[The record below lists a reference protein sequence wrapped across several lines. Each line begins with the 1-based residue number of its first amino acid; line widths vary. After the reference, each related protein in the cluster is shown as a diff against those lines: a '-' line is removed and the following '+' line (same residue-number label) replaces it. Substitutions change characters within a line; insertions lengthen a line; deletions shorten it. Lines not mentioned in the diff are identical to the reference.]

1 MVHRTLLPRLEIVSL
16 RSLILHE
23 DVEMHRVERIMERFR
38 AERSLKNP
46 PVVGRNPRYRRLIV
60 LDGASRVTAA
70 RRLGLPH
77 FLVQIVPYPS
87 PDIGLDPWHH
97 IVVGMDWKVFIER
110 ASAIQGVR
118 LELTT
123 LLKADRALAE
133 HRALASVRAPGKKP
147 AVLTL
152 AHPRRTGLGPIREL
166 TRLYATDPGLHRVRE
181 DQLPLPEEWLGEER
195 VLVLFPRFTQDD
207 IVRLALR
214 HEDRLPMG
222 ITRHTV
228 PNRALRV
235 HYPLHRLRSPAPLPE
250 KRRRLR
256 AFLEER
262 WESGR
267 IRHYPEA
274 TTVYDE

>member
-1 MVHRTLLPRLEIVSL
+1 MHQTLLPRLEIVSL

-23 DVEMHRVERIMERFR
+23 DVEGHRVDRIVERFH
-38 AERSLKNP
+38 AEGSLKNP

-97 IVVGMDWKVFIER
+97 IVVGMDWRTLVER
-110 ASAIQGVR
+110 ASAIQGARV
-118 LELTT
+118 ELTT
-123 LLKADRALAE
+123 MREADDALE
-133 HRALASVRAPGKKP
+133 KRTALASIRAPGRKP
-147 AVLTL
+147 AVLKL
-152 AHPRRTGLGPIREL
+152 VHPRHTGLGPIREL

-195 VLVLFPRFTQDD
+195 VLVLFPRFTQED

-235 HYPLHRLRSPAPLPE
+235 HYPLRRLRGRASLVE

-256 AFLEER
+256 KFLEER
-262 WESGR
+262 WETGR

>member
-1 MVHRTLLPRLEIVSL
+1 MHKTLLPRLEIVSL
-16 RSLILHE
+16 RNLILHE
-23 DVEMHRVERIMERFR
+23 DVENHRVDRIQERFR
-38 AERSLKNP
+38 AESTLKNP

-87 PDIGLDPWHH
+87 ADIGLDPWHH
-97 IVVGMDWKVFIER
+97 IVVGMDWRTLVER
-110 ASAIQGVR
+110 ASAIGGARVDVVSTR
-118 LELTT
+118 E
-123 LLKADRALAE
+123 ADRALE
-133 HRALASVRAPGKKP
+133 QRTALASIRAPGRKP

-152 AHPRRTGLGPIREL
+152 LHPRRTGLGPIREL

-195 VLVLFPRFTQDD
+195 VLVLFPRFTQED
-207 IVRLALR
+207 ILRLALR
-214 HEDRLPMG
+214 QRDRLPMG

-235 HYPLHRLRSPAPLPE
+235 HYPLASLRSRATLAE
-250 KRRRLR
+250 KRKRLHR
-256 AFLEER
+256 FLEDR
-262 WESGR
+262 WEGGR

>member
-1 MVHRTLLPRLEIVSL
+1 MHKTLLPKLEVVSL
-16 RSLILHE
+16 RTLILHE
-23 DVEMHRVERIMERFR
+23 DVENHRVDRIQERFR
-38 AERSLKNP
+38 TEGSLKNP
-46 PVVGRNPRYRRLIV
+46 PVVGRNPRYRSLIV

-97 IVVGMDWKVFIER
+97 IVVGMDWGTLVEK
-110 ASAIQGVR
+110 ASAIQGARVEVMPTR
-118 LELTT
+118 E
-123 LLKADRALAE
+123 ADRALE
-133 HRALASVRAPGKKP
+133 RRTALASIRAPGRKP

-152 AHPRRTGLGPIREL
+152 VHPRRTGLGPIREL

-195 VLVLFPRFTQDD
+195 VLVLFPRFTQED
-207 IVRLALR
+207 ILRLALR
-214 HEDRLPMG
+214 HQDRLPMG

-235 HYPLHRLRSPAPLPE
+235 HYPLDQLASAVSLAEKRKRLR
-250 KRRRLR
+250 R
-256 AFLEER
+256 FLEDR
-262 WESGR
+262 WEAGR